1 LELERL
7 FLHFGLGELVKPEN
21 ARWLALLIDTE
32 GAMGWTRELE
42 RRDRI
47 NRQYRYVFLRIVPY
61 ISVGMSIFE
70 SKATVDEGAELIG
83 TIPVTKAGARRFA
96 VRGGRALT
104 AIKIMQ
110 PHFDKYRRM
119 ANLLL
124 ALYKNRPS
132 APPKAFREIITE
144 LFGTYLTP
152 RQANRTLL
160 HITEEEC
167 NQLLE
172 KSRKLADQYLPKVRT
187 RKI

>member
-1 LELERL
+1 
-7 FLHFGLGELVKPEN
+7 
-21 ARWLALLIDTE
+21 
-32 GAMGWTRELE
+32 LE

-47 NRQYRYVFLRIVPY
+47 NKEYRYVFLRIVPY

-70 SKATVDEGAELIG
+70 SKVTVDKGAELIG
-83 TIPVTKAGARRFA
+83 TIPITKAGARRFA

-110 PHFDKYRRM
+110 PHFDKYQRI

-132 APPKAFREIITE
+132 APPKAFRKIITV

-152 RQANRTLL
+152 REANRTLL
-160 HITEEEC
+160 HITEEEYTR
-167 NQLLE
+167 LLE
-172 KSRKLADQYLPKVRT
+172 KSRKLADQYLLKVQI
-187 RKI
+187 RKS